1 PINSRNWSALTTL
14 TPGVS
19 GSQRLGSP
27 GANNNN
33 VMMDGV
39 AILDTGNNGQ
49 MLQTNMDA
57 IAEVKILT
65 AGYQAEYGRASG
77 MQITAVTKSGT
88 NQFRGSVYDIERNS
102 SWNTNSWQNRQN
114 GVPNPISKQRDWG
127 YTIGGPVGRP
137 GGDNSLFFFYSHEYR
152 PRTSGGN
159 LRRFRVPTAL
169 ERAGDFSESRNNNGQ
184 LVNLIRDTT
193 TGLPCTASDTR
204 GCFQADGV
212 LGRIPRDRLYPIGLN
227 ILNLWPLPNTEGLN
241 YNYENEAPI
250 DRRLTQQ
257 PTVRVDYQYSQR
269 LRFTGKYTGQIG
281 TVRATAGTIPG
292 FNDTMNRYPFI
303 YQPSA
308 TVNFTATPTLFLEAT
323 YGFIQNQL
331 GSPIISDASNRCN
344 VGLDRKSTRLN
355 SSHVKI

>member
-1 PINSRNWSALTTL
+1 
-14 TPGVS
+14 
-19 GSQRLGSP
+19 
-27 GANNNN
+27 
-33 VMMDGV
+33 
-39 AILDTGNNGQ
+39 
-49 MLQTNMDA
+49 
-57 IAEVKILT
+57 
-65 AGYQAEYGRASG
+65 
-77 MQITAVTKSGT
+77 
-88 NQFRGSVYDIERNS
+88 RG
-102 SWNTNSWQNRQN
+102 
-114 GVPNPISKQRDWG
+114 
-127 YTIGGPVGRP
+127 
-137 GGDNSLFFFYSHEYR
+137 
-152 PRTSGGN
+152 
-159 LRRFRVPTAL
+159 PTAL

-212 LGRIPRDRLYPIGLN
+212 PGRIPRDRLYPIGLN

-308 TVNFTATPTLFLEAT
+308 TVNFTATPTLYLEAT

-344 VGLDRKSTRLN
+344 VGLCDIPLLFPDAGVVDGRYYNPTVLREIDSPMLVDDRIMLPPTFTWGNLIANAPPSLSYPAFLN
-355 SSHVKI
+355 RNRTHNLSFSATKIAGRHS